1 MQYISR
7 GFCHLEFVA
16 PGSVPQGLEPVPLQL
31 ARFAVGRVTRCRDR
45 GLGVQGVLGLG
56 SLHHETPKIIPIQI
70 QEVLKESGQ
79 EPCGPRGCGVQLQSR

>member
-1 MQYISR
+1 MRAMRYERVLSFWTSEIVLYCCMYYFNYFVQYISM

-45 GLGVQGVLGLG
+45 GLGV
-56 SLHHETPKIIPIQI
+56 
-70 QEVLKESGQ
+70 
-79 EPCGPRGCGVQLQSR
+79 